1 MQAVV
6 FALNKFRLYLSCSK
20 VIVFTEHAALKHLF
34 AKNDT
39 KPRLI
44 RWNLLLQDFKFETK
58 DRKGSENS
66 IVNHLSIVFTEY
78 THNLDGIS
86 NRFPNEQLF
95 AMS

>member
-1 MQAVV
+1 
-6 FALNKFRLYLSCSK
+6 
-20 VIVFTEHAALKHLF
+20 
-34 AKNDT
+34 
-39 KPRLI
+39 
-44 RWNLLLQDFKFETK
+44 LLQDFKFEIK